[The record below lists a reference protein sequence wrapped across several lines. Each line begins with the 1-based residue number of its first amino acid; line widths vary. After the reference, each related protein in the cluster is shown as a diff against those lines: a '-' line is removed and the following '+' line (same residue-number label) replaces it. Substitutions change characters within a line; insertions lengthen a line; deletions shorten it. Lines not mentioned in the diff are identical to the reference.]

1 MKMSKTQYLIFLCGM
16 ANFINAADRV
26 IMPIAIVPM
35 SDLYHWDLQ
44 LQGWILSAF
53 AYGYI
58 SSQVLGGK
66 AAQRFGGR
74 AVLGIAVACWSFATF
89 ITPMVASQ
97 VHIVIFLRILLG
109 FAEGFCLPTIFH
121 VFSCSILLEER
132 SKAFGYLVAG
142 GSVGQCLASVI
153 CPYMSWP
160 DMFYTFGAIGFVWV
174 LLWFMLYTKEM
185 DGVNSD
191 PQKLMEQKV
200 DTTSQVNWRSYISH
214 RPLWA
219 IYFAHFCMNTSNY
232 IISTWLPTYLQKTLG
247 ANPHDISFTAL
258 PFIANSIVGVVA
270 GHRADYLI
278 AKGSW
283 TVLSVRRLMTGI
295 GLLGPAVFVLL
306 FGSVS
311 SVAVAISYISISLGL
326 CACNSAGH
334 LSNHGDVAPHHSGIT
349 FAVSNTLATLPG
361 LTAGPVTAA
370 AVDYFGTWTPVFLAV
385 SLVNVAGAVVYIT
398 ESSASQVL

>member
-1 MKMSKTQYLIFLCGM
+1 MTKTQYLIFLCGM

-35 SDLYHWDLQ
+35 SDMYQWDLT

-74 AVLGIAVACWSFATF
+74 TVLGIAVACWSFATF
-89 ITPMVASQ
+89 ITPVIASQ
-97 VHIVIFLRILLG
+97 VHMVIFTRIMLG

-121 VFSCSILLEER
+121 VFSNSIVLEER

-160 DMFYTFGAIGFVWV
+160 NMFYTFGGIGLIWV
-174 LLWFMLYTKEM
+174 VLWFMLYTKNMESLT
-185 DGVNSD
+185 SD

-200 DTTSQVNWRSYISH
+200 DTTDQVSWRSYISH

-219 IYFAHFCMNTSNY
+219 IYTAHFCMNTSNY
-232 IISTWLPTYLQKTLG
+232 IISTWLPTYLQKKLG

-306 FGSVS
+306 FGYVS
-311 SVAVAISYISISLGL
+311 NVAVAISYISISLGL

-334 LSNHGDVAPHHSGIT
+334 LSNHGEVAPHHSGIT

-361 LTAGPVTAA
+361 LTAGPLTAA
-370 AVDYFGTWTPVFLAV
+370 VVDYFDTWTPVFLGV
-385 SLVNVAGAVVYIT
+385 SLVNVLGAIVYVT